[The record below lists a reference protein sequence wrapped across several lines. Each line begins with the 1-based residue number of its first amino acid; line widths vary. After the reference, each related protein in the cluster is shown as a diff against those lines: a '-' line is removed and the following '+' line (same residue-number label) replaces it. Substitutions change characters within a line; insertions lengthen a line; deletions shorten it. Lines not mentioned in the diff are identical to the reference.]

1 MGRAYA
7 VREAKIKKTGAAR
20 GKVYT
25 NFAKEIYLAA
35 KSGVPDVESNSALRH
50 LVEKAKKMQVPADII
65 NRAIDKAKG
74 AGKDEYEQILYE
86 GFGPG
91 ASTFMIKTLTDNVN
105 RTVGEVRAAFN
116 KVNKSLGVTNSVS
129 YNYDNLTV
137 LSFKSDKEEDILMAL
152 LDAGIEPVECE
163 TDENGMLN
171 ISVNYVD
178 NMKTREIIE
187 GIEPNVDFDVDE
199 SGWYAKDEITLE
211 GEDLEL
217 YNRLYDLLDELS
229 ANIYSTNCLLECV
242 YELLRNDFGHKKM
255 PDIFPI
261 IDICLKNNKDSSKI
275 FDKIERI
282 VYQNAIIIS
291 QQ

>member
-35 KSGVPDVESNSALRH
+35 KKGVPEVEANSALKH
-50 LVEKAKKMQVPADII
+50 LIEKAKKMQVPADII

-74 AGKDEYEQILYE
+74 AGKDEYEEILYE

-91 ASTFMIKTLTDNVN
+91 ASTLMIKTLTDNVN

-116 KVNKSLGVTNSVS
+116 KVHKSLGVSNSVS

-137 LSFKSDKEEDILMAL
+137 LSFKSDKEEEILMAL
-152 LDAGIEPVECE
+152 LDAGIEPLECE
-163 TDENGMLN
+163 TENGFLN
-171 ISVNYVD
+171 ISVKYVD
-178 NMKTREIIE
+178 GLRTKEIIE
-187 GIEPNVDFDVDE
+187 AIQNDVDYDVDE
-199 SGWYAKDEITLE
+199 SGWYAKDTITLT

-217 YNRLYDLLDELS
+217 FNRLYDLLD
-229 ANIYSTNCLLECV
+229 AVDDVTDIYHNVNLGD
-242 YELLRNDFGHKKM
+242 N
-255 PDIFPI
+255 
-261 IDICLKNNKDSSKI
+261 
-275 FDKIERI
+275 
-282 VYQNAIIIS
+282 
-291 QQ
+291 

>member
-7 VREAKIKKTGAAR
+7 VREAKIKKTGAAK
-20 GKVYT
+20 GKLYT

-35 KSGVPDVESNSALRH
+35 KNGSPEIEANSTLKH

-74 AGKDEYEQILYE
+74 AGKDEYEQIIYE

-91 ASTFMIKTLTDNVN
+91 ASTLMIKTLTDNVN

-116 KVNKSLGVTNSVS
+116 KVHKSLGVSNSVS
-129 YNYDNLTV
+129 YNYDNLSV
-137 LSFKSDKEEDILMAL
+137 MSFKSDKEEDILMAL

-163 TDENGMLN
+163 TEEEFLN

-178 NMKTREIIE
+178 NIKAKEVIE
-187 GIEPNVDFDVDE
+187 SVVPDVDYEVDE
-199 SGWYAKDEITLE
+199 SGWYAKDMITLE

-217 YNRLYDLLDELS
+217 FNRLYNLLDDVDDVTD
-229 ANIYSTNCLLECV
+229 IYHNVNL
-242 YELLRNDFGHKKM
+242 
-255 PDIFPI
+255 
-261 IDICLKNNKDSSKI
+261 
-275 FDKIERI
+275 
-282 VYQNAIIIS
+282 
-291 QQ
+291 

>member
-35 KSGVPDVESNSALRH
+35 KRGVPEIEANSALKH

-65 NRAIDKAKG
+65 NRALDKAKG
-74 AGKDEYEQILYE
+74 AGKDEYEEILYE

-116 KVNKSLGVTNSVS
+116 KVHKSLGVSNSVS
-129 YNYDNLTV
+129 YNYDNLAV
-137 LSFKSDKEEDILMAL
+137 YGFKSDKEEDILMAL
-152 LDAGIEPVECE
+152 LDAAIEPVECE
-163 TDENGMLN
+163 TDSDGMVN
-171 ISVNYVD
+171 ISVKYAD
-178 NMKTREIIE
+178 NVKTREIIE
-187 GIEPNVDFDVDE
+187 SIIPDVDFEVDE
-199 SGWYAKDEITLE
+199 AGWYARDLVKLE

-217 YNRLYDLLDELS
+217 FNRLYDLLDEIDDVTD
-229 ANIYSTNCLLECV
+229 IYHNVDLGE
-242 YELLRNDFGHKKM
+242 
-255 PDIFPI
+255 
-261 IDICLKNNKDSSKI
+261 
-275 FDKIERI
+275 
-282 VYQNAIIIS
+282 
-291 QQ
+291 

>member
-7 VREAKIKKTGAAR
+7 VREAKIKKTGAAK

-35 KSGVPDVESNSALRH
+35 KNGSPDVEANSALKH

-74 AGKDEYEQILYE
+74 AGKDEYEQIIYE

-91 ASTFMIKTLTDNVN
+91 ASTLMIKTLTDNVN

-116 KVNKSLGVTNSVS
+116 KVHKSLGVSNSVS
-129 YNYDNLTV
+129 YNYENLSV
-137 LSFKSDKEEDILMAL
+137 MSFKSDKEEDILMAL

-163 TDENGMLN
+163 TEDEFLN
-171 ISVNYVD
+171 VSVNYTD
-178 NMKTREIIE
+178 NIKTKEIIE
-187 GIEPNVDFDVDE
+187 SIIPDVDYEVDE
-199 SGWYAKDEITLE
+199 SGWYAKDMVTLE

-217 YNRLYDLLDELS
+217 FNRLYSLLDDVDDVTD
-229 ANIYSTNCLLECV
+229 IYHNVNL
-242 YELLRNDFGHKKM
+242 
-255 PDIFPI
+255 
-261 IDICLKNNKDSSKI
+261 
-275 FDKIERI
+275 
-282 VYQNAIIIS
+282 
-291 QQ
+291 